1 MAVESILDHVANVPE
16 FPEED
21 HVPHAVCKLERLEP
35 DVEGEVCDVLAQLA
49 ADVIP
54 QVLERFGHGSATA
67 LRGSS
72 WQLHVALGPVPFPSR
87 MDESPRGLGEGESI
101 CRPLAR
107 AGLPRGRRKGMAQI
121 AGKALAGARAWL
133 AGTLPILRHS
143 LDSNP

>member
-1 MAVESILDHVANVPE
+1 MPTTESRNAPE
-16 FPEED
+16 LNAGVWRD
-21 HVPHAVCKLERLEP
+21 
-35 DVEGEVCDVLAQLA
+35 LAQLA

-54 QVLERFGHGSATA
+54 QVLERFGHGLATA

-72 WQLHVALGPVPFPSR
+72 WRLHVALGPVPFPSR

-101 CRPLAR
+101 CRPMAR
-107 AGLPRGRRKGMAQI
+107 AGLLRGRRKGMAQI
-121 AGKALAGARAWL
+121 AGKAMTGVRNWP